1 VPISV
6 VFDCLEQ
13 EGRFRHEISVNRCL
27 FDEAEGIRAILAG
40 CIFAQY
46 VQDGPTVGARSEKS
60 CALACRGSEA

>member
-1 VPISV
+1 MSIFV

-27 FDEAEGIRAILAG
+27 FGKAEGIRAILAG

-46 VQDGPTVGARSEKS
+46 AQDGPTVGARSDNN
-60 CALACRGSEA
+60 CALAR